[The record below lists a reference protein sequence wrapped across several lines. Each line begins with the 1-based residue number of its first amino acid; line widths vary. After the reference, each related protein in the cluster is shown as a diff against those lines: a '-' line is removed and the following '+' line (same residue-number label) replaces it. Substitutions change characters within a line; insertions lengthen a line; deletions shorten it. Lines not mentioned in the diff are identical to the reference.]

1 MRLSMPFSLA
11 LVATA
16 AAAMLAPAPAAAV
29 DPGSELITC
38 DRADERVDI
47 TVTSHLDPSCTWTRG
62 VEILA
67 SNVTLDCQGAHIAA
81 PDRRYG
87 VYIHAPTDTPL
98 TNITVRNCHVE
109 GFLNNFHIEREGFR
123 QLAEGVEYE
132 NGFSNITIEDSTSL
146 NSRGVGIFVN
156 GYVEGVTLRNLHV
169 EGAGSAGIYLE
180 AGSKNCVV
188 ENSTIVDNGFG
199 ENSPQGGT
207 FTFAGVDFWFWGT
220 GREGLAI
227 DGSRFNVVR
236 NNVFQSNTAGGIFLY
251 KNCGEFVTQRPER
264 WFHRRYGADG
274 NLIENNTF
282 IDEDNGVWIGSRMGE
297 NTLPM
302 ECSDPQYLPGYA
314 LDYADDNVVHDNVF
328 QNVTFGV
335 RVEDDD
341 AVVTDN
347 EFVSADAIDEAI
359 VVGTRYRTEALSQ
372 PVDGT
377 VVTGNTANI
386 TGSPNPYR
394 WIWGHTNTTF
404 SNNQSLGRVVNL
416 CEGVQPPVGP
426 FVMTVDV
433 VVLEDPEN
441 PPNEIRELP
450 LPDVLPPCA
459 TVCEIASPVSK
470 ARLIV
475 KRLDTPPGDDT
486 LTFKGELVV
495 THPFAPPLDPVVAGV
510 AVVIEDAA
518 GARVLDVTVPGGAYD
533 SVTKVGWQAA
543 RSGTSWKY
551 VDKSVV
557 PPAGI
562 TTVTVKD
569 VSKKQPGLL
578 KVKVVGKRGTYLVD
592 TASLPLT
599 GLLIL
604 DPPTAASGQC
614 GVATF
619 VGPEQACTT
628 DGKGVK
634 CR

>member
-1 MRLSMPFSLA
+1 MRLTARHSLA
-11 LVATA
+11 FLAGVALA
-16 AAAMLAPAPAAAV
+16 ALAAPAAAV

-38 DRADERVDI
+38 DHADERVEI

-67 SNVTLDCQGAHIAA
+67 SNVTLDCQDAHIAA

-123 QLAEGVEYE
+123 DLAEGVEYE

-146 NSRGVGIFVN
+146 NSRGVGIFV
-156 GYVEGVTLRNLHV
+156 ERLRRGRHAA
-169 EGAGSAGIYLE
+169 EPPRRGRRAARASTSRPARRTASSRTARSSTTASART
-180 AGSKNCVV
+180 V
-188 ENSTIVDNGFG
+188 
-199 ENSPQGGT
+199 PPGGT

-227 DGSRFNVVR
+227 DGSRFNIVR
-236 NNVFQSNTAGGIFLY
+236 NNTLPEQLAGGIFLY

-274 NLIENNTF
+274 NVIENNTF

-314 LDYADDNVVHDNVF
+314 LDYADDNVVRDNMF

-341 AVVTDN
+341 ATVTDN

-377 VVTGNTANI
+377 TITGNVATIA
-386 TGSPNPYR
+386 GSPNPYR

-404 SNNQSLGRVVNL
+404 GNNGSLGRVVGL

-426 FVMTVDV
+426 FVDDGRRRGSGGSREPAQRDPRAAAARGAAAVRDRLRDGCSGVEGEPDRQEARHAARGRHADV
-433 VVLEDPEN
+433 QGRAG
-441 PPNEIRELP
+441 PPAPVRTRARPGCRRHRGGDRGCRRSSRARRRRCRAAPTTPRPGWGGRLRPAGRAGSTSTRPTSLP
-450 LPDVLPPCA
+450 V
-459 TVCEIASPVSK
+459 ASP
-470 ARLIV
+470 R
-475 KRLDTPPGDDT
+475 
-486 LTFKGELVV
+486 
-495 THPFAPPLDPVVAGV
+495 
-510 AVVIEDAA
+510 
-518 GARVLDVTVPGGAYD
+518 
-533 SVTKVGWQAA
+533 
-543 RSGTSWKY
+543 
-551 VDKSVV
+551 
-557 PPAGI
+557 
-562 TTVTVKD
+562 
-569 VSKKQPGLL
+569 
-578 KVKVVGKRGTYLVD
+578 
-592 TASLPLT
+592 
-599 GLLIL
+599 
-604 DPPTAASGQC
+604 
-614 GVATF
+614 
-619 VGPEQACTT
+619 
-628 DGKGVK
+628 
-634 CR
+634 